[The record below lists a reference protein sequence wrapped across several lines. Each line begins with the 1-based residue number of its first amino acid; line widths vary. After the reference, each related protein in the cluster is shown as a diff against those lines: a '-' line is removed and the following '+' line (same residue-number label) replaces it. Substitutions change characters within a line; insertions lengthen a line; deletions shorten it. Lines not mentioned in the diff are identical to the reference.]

1 MFFSKFQ
8 EKKVSEK
15 IFPLSHNTKGTE
27 KRKNVENCK
36 DKNTKKHIKVDL
48 LE

>member
-8 EKKVSEK
+8 EKKVSKK

-27 KRKNVENCK
+27 K
-36 DKNTKKHIKVDL
+36 KK
-48 LE
+48 EY